1 MKVVYILIFLLALLS
16 YKFVDVWSLKSNE
29 AVKTDQQSE
38 ILRGKIPYPLAYS
51 VFVPASAYILQ
62 KILKPLAGK
71 QARSFIYSYNLI
83 IFIAFL
89 LVYIVLYFFL
99 RMFFSEITS
108 ITGLFLFLTIV
119 PLSLNGVW
127 PEIEVINFL
136 YYILGFLCMF
146 KSKDIFLPLIF
157 AAGMLNDFSII
168 FLIVFYI
175 VYKAT
180 QQKLLTKK
188 SFTVVLLSVI
198 SIIIVFTALTW
209 KFGFQ
214 GENIIRIS
222 ENFDNIY
229 SIFELWFTETIVFIV
244 LSIMAYKS
252 TSRFFKSAIVSLFF
266 YLILLFI
273 FSDMITLAKFFP
285 AYLILLPMSLEIL
298 TNESTINKLKNV
310 TGSV

>member
-1 MKVVYILIFLLALLS
+1 MRKRISKKMKVVYILIFLLALLS

-244 LSIMAYKS
+244 LSIMA
-252 TSRFFKSAIVSLFF
+252 
-266 YLILLFI
+266 
-273 FSDMITLAKFFP
+273 
-285 AYLILLPMSLEIL
+285 
-298 TNESTINKLKNV
+298 
-310 TGSV
+310 